1 MTAKRAEIVDTLAD
15 EPPGTAP
22 DAALASLVARAVAQT
37 APLANRPMGTAV
49 ATLTRAPNAA
59 GESPLG
65 DLVADAQRAALD
77 TAVAFM
83 NPGGLRT
90 DLGAGPVTYADIF
103 AVQPFGNS
111 LVRMTLTGAQIVRLL
126 EQQWLDQPQPRVL
139 QVSGITYAWHPER
152 PPGQRVDA
160 GDVRIGGQPLD
171 LDRPYSVVVNSYLA
185 EGGDNFAVLRDGT
198 DRLGGPQ
205 DLDAL
210 ADYLQRLPQ
219 PFSAPLAGRIETR

>member
-1 MTAKRAEIVDTLAD
+1 
-15 EPPGTAP
+15 P
-22 DAALASLVARAVAQT
+22 LAS
-37 APLANRPMGTAV
+37 RPIGTAV
-49 ATLTRAPNAA
+49 ASVTRAPSAA

-77 TAVAFM
+77 TVVAFM

-90 DLGAGPVTYADIF
+90 DLRAGRVTYADIF

-126 EQQWLDQPQPRVL
+126 EQQWRDQPQPRVL

-152 PPGQRVDA
+152 PPGQRVDPS
-160 GDVRIGGQPLD
+160 DVRIGGQPLD
-171 LDRPYSVVVNSYLA
+171 LDRSYGVVVNSFLA
-185 EGGDNFAVLRDGT
+185 EGGDNFTVLRDGT

-210 ADYLQRLPQ
+210 ADYPQRLPQ
-219 PFSAPLAGRIETR
+219 PFTGPAAVRTEARE